1 MPNVKDT
8 IPSNVVKGT
17 KAVNLTASALAKTGP
32 GFLHGIF
39 VATTTSGTI
48 KLWDNTSAAGT
59 VLVNTF
65 TPTAPGWYELPFA
78 FTTGLYVTIA
88 NTIDCTLSIS

>member
-17 KAVNLTASALAKTGP
+17 KAVNLSASALAKTGP
-32 GFLHGIF
+32 GFVHGVY
-39 VATTTSGTI
+39 VASTTGGTI
-48 KLWDNTSAAGT
+48 KLWDALTAT
-59 VLVNTF
+59 TPVLVNTF
-65 TPTAPGWYELPFA
+65 TPAVGWHELPFV
-78 FTTGLYVTIA
+78 FSTGLYVTIA